1 MDSQTGKMGEEPG
14 RIAVVYG
21 SEPEQMIPALLDH
34 LRPDRWLPRQGPI
47 GLKPNLVL
55 PSPASM
61 GATTD
66 PRMVEALVHWLR
78 NHGFV
83 DLLVLEGAWL
93 GADTQEAFQVCG
105 YQDLADR
112 LGLELVDLK
121 RDRARTVR
129 VDGWAVDVCER
140 ALSLAGLI
148 NLPVLKAHCQ
158 TGLTCALKN
167 LKGCI
172 PDREK
177 RRFHAEGLHRP
188 IARLNR
194 ALPVSLVIVDGLRGD
209 LTFEEGGTP
218 VAMNRMFA
226 GRDPVAIDAYAAA
239 LLGFAPGEID
249 YIDQA
254 AGLGVGL
261 STIGPDGI
269 QDLNRAQGSGEP
281 PHVPAALKRL
291 VRGRVVAD
299 RACSACYGPLIHALQ
314 RLVDRAELSR
324 LAGPILVGQGFVD
337 RSGPG
342 PGVGDCTAGM
352 QVSCPGC
359 PPTARRMLEFF
370 EQLIV

>member
-1 MDSQTGKMGEEPG
+1 MDSQTGKTGTDPG
-14 RIAVVYG
+14 PIAVVYG
-21 SEPEQMIPALLDH
+21 SAPEQMIPALLDH
-34 LRPDRWLPRQGPI
+34 LRPDRWLSRDGAI

-66 PRMVEALVHWLR
+66 PRIVEALVHWLR
-78 NHGFV
+78 DHGFD

-93 GADTQEAFQVCG
+93 GADTQEAFEVCG
-105 YQDLADR
+105 YRALADR

-121 RDRARTVR
+121 RDRSRPVR
-129 VDGWAVDVCER
+129 VGSWAVDVCER

-177 RRFHAEGLHRP
+177 RRFHAEGLHGP

-218 VAMNRMFA
+218 VAMNRLFA

-254 AGLGVGL
+254 ASLGVGL
-261 STIGPDGI
+261 SSIDPDRI
-269 QDLNRAQGSGEP
+269 DELNQGQCSGEP
-281 PHVPAALKRL
+281 PDVPAALERL
-291 VRGRVVAD
+291 VRGRVLAD

-314 RLVDRAELSR
+314 RLADRAELSR
-324 LAGPILVGQGFVD
+324 LSWSISVGQGFVD

-342 PGVGDCTAGM
+342 PGVGDCTASM
-352 QVSCPGC
+352 DVNCPGC

-370 EQLIV
+370 EDLLV